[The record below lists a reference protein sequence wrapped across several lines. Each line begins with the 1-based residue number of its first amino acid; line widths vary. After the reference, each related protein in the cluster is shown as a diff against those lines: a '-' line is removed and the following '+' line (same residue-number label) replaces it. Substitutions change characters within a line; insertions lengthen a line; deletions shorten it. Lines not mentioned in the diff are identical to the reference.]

1 MKCQF
6 CNSEVEEGQ
15 KLCPVCGSVIEAAP
29 AEVQG
34 GNDQFN
40 GRQFGSEQQYDSGQ
54 YNNEQYNYGQYNGGQ
69 YMGSQP
75 ERPVNGTPYLVF
87 SILATLFCCLPLGI
101 AAIVYASRINSAQNA
116 GDYQGAQDAA
126 KKAKLFTIISAVLGA
141 IISAVYIGVT
151 VAGGLG
157 TYGIWSELTSIE
169 DTSDDYDDYE
179 DYDAYEDYEDE
190 QEPVKEMVPAEP
202 KSELGD
208 SWDSYTV
215 QINDKVLTLPCTVA
229 DLEAAGVALDVED
242 TPEDYVVNS
251 QEYVLTYF
259 EDANGNEL
267 MVELF
272 NIEEGTKT
280 VKECLVG
287 GISVDDYSLEEGG
300 MTVIFP
306 GGVQL
311 GMPEEEVVSKYGEA
325 EDTYEGESLL
335 MYTWSDDT
343 SYYKSCEI
351 DFDAETG
358 KVVTMDMKSY
368 E

>member
-15 KLCPVCGSVIEAAP
+15 KLCPVCGSIVEAAP

-34 GNDQFN
+34 SNDQF
-40 GRQFGSEQQYDSGQ
+40 GSQQFNDEQQYGSSQ

-75 ERPVNGTPYLVF
+75 EKPINGTPYLVF
-87 SILATLFCCLPLGI
+87 SILVTLMCCLPLGI
-101 AAIVYASRINSAQNA
+101 AAIVYAGRIDSAQKA
-116 GDYQGAQDAA
+116 GDYQKAQDAA

-141 IISAVYIGVT
+141 IIIAIYIGF
-151 VAGGLG
+151 VAVGGLG
-157 TYGIWSELTSIE
+157 AYSIFSELSSLEETSE
-169 DTSDDYDDYE
+169 YDDDYEEYDPYDDYE
-179 DYDAYEDYEDE
+179 DD
-190 QEPVKEMVPAEP
+190 QEPVKEMVPAVQS
-202 KSELGD
+202 SELGEN
-208 SWDSYTV
+208 WDSYTV

-229 DLEAAGVALDVED
+229 DLETAGVTLDVED
-242 TPEDYVVNS
+242 TPEDYIVNS
-251 QEYVLTYF
+251 EEYMYVYF
-259 EDANGNEL
+259 EDVNGNEL

-272 NIEEGTKT
+272 NFGEGSKT

-306 GGVQL
+306 GGVQI
-311 GMPEEEVVSKYGEA
+311 GMTEEEVVAKYGEA
-325 EDTYEGESLL
+325 GDVYEGEGLL
-335 MYTWSDDT
+335 AYTWSDEM

-351 DFDAETG
+351 DFDSETG
-358 KVVTMDMKSY
+358 KVVTMDMVSY